1 MNPTTERSTP
11 GVTTQGLWNHRRVY
25 RVEEPAQDRCPR
37 ARCQLA
43 GDVESRNRIVQE
55 NLGLVLRVAR
65 RYVNRGLTLEDLVAE
80 GNLGLIRAA
89 EQYDST
95 YGTKFSTYAM
105 FYIRDA
111 IQTALANT
119 ATTIR
124 LPMNVSRL
132 LERWHRTER
141 KLWHVHGH
149 QPTFAE
155 VASAMGLD
163 EATQRVIDRAR
174 RVTCMQEQQAA
185 PLVRTW
191 LEWRAADGGAPP
203 DESLAAEEEQKSVS
217 RRLERLEAKERAA
230 IVLRYGLGGE
240 PPQSLQQIRD
250 RLGITRAAVEK
261 LVSNAIRK
269 LRRTG

>member
-1 MNPTTERSTP
+1 MNPTTERSTR
-11 GVTTQGLWNHRRVY
+11 GGTTHGLWSHCTAY
-25 RVEEPAQDRCPR
+25 RVEEPTQDRRRR
-37 ARCQLA
+37 ARCLPA
-43 GDVESRNRIVQE
+43 SDVESRNRIVQE
-55 NLGLVLRVAR
+55 NLRLVMQVAR
-65 RYVNRGLTLEDLVAE
+65 RYVNRGLTLDDLVAE

-89 EQYDST
+89 EQYDSS

-111 IQTALANT
+111 IQSALANT

-155 VASAMGLD
+155 VATAMGLD
-163 EATQRVIDRAR
+163 EASQRVIDKAR

-185 PLVRTW
+185 PLVRDW
-191 LEWRAADGGAPP
+191 LEWRAADGGARPE
-203 DESLAAEEEQKSVS
+203 ESLADEEEQRSVS
-217 RRLERLEAKERAA
+217 RRLERLEAKERAV
-230 IVLRYGLGGE
+230 IVLRYGLEGE
-240 PPQSLQQIRD
+240 PPLSLQQIRD

-261 LVSNAIRK
+261 LVSDAIRK